1 MSEYI
6 WAFLRAVR
14 RLCSLCDRQERGP
27 HPSSSPGRVLRDPS
41 RSLYKSGPQYLGGT
55 RKRLLSS
62 AANGLGAVAPG
73 GVLLLLDPLP
83 QLVPAR
89 RQVPAGVQEA
99 LEGRPGSG
107 VAEVVL
113 CQLDPLLLQGVVPE
127 IGRASC
133 RGSVQPAAAT

>member
-1 MSEYI
+1 
-6 WAFLRAVR
+6 
-14 RLCSLCDRQERGP
+14 
-27 HPSSSPGRVLRDPS
+27 
-41 RSLYKSGPQYLGGT
+41 
-55 RKRLLSS
+55 
-62 AANGLGAVAPG
+62 NGLGAVAPG

-113 CQLDPLLLQGVVPE
+113 CQLDPLLLQGVVLE
-127 IGRASC
+127 QRAGDPPGLLGLGL
-133 RGSVQPAAAT
+133 REAGGPRPAAPWRRPAPAGRPSG